1 MWANVL
7 GFAASA
13 WTLSFSQQKHTGR
26 RTASKNVWYPCFVHH
41 PSQLSSF
48 KSQESRTSQV
58 RILALKAIWAP
69 VCLSLWR
76 RVDDDLRNCISSLY
90 FHLCN
95 WLSGTCF
102 VTLCWAVASI
112 QINAPASARRVSL
125 SGPKKEPHKSFT
137 RLNRPAQSLPKQQI
151 CIRKGDSSRVS
162 LLQVRNP
169 APVLWLSWILIHAGG
184 LIRVAD
190 APVSHAPINY
200 PSHIQHDKF
209 TKTTLSEVIWL
220 ARDWPVSAE
229 SK

>member
-7 GFAASA
+7 GFAVSA

-26 RTASKNVWYPCFVHH
+26 RTAFQECLVCLLCS
-41 PSQLSSF
+41 PSLTVKFIQISG
-48 KSQESRTSQV
+48 EQV
-58 RILALKAIWAP
+58 RVLALKAIWAP

-95 WLSGTCF
+95 WSSGTWF

-151 CIRKGDSSRVS
+151 CSRKGDSSRVS
-162 LLQVRNP
+162 LLQVGNP

-184 LIRVAD
+184 LIRDAD

-200 PSHIQHDKF
+200 PSHIQPDKF
-209 TKTTLSEVIWL
+209 TKTILSEVIWL